1 MGSAA
6 VMAGTAVGMAVVVA
20 KAAMEEVSATPRP
33 P

>member
-6 VMAGTAVGMAVVVA
+6 VTAGSAAGMAAMVA
-20 KAAMEEVSATPRP
+20 KAAMEEVSATQRP